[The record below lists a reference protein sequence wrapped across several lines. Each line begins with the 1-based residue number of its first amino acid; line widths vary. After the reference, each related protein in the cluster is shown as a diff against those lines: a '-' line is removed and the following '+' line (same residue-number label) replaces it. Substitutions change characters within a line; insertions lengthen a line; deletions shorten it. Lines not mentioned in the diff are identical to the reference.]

1 MPWRGLLKMKLMEM
15 GSIVHV
21 PAPLHYQGIFVVTE
35 SVTVE
40 KVLDLMSRM
49 GLILPQ
55 ESFRVFA

>member
-1 MPWRGLLKMKLMEM
+1 MSSHLCITKGF
-15 GSIVHV
+15 
-21 PAPLHYQGIFVVTE
+21 FVVTE

-55 ESFRVFA
+55 ESFRVFT